1 MANEHVSQD
10 AGWDFDAEIKQTEQ
24 LAEHWQNKAKL
35 YEGTPSG
42 ELIKSIASGY
52 TLHLAALR
60 EQCPTSSS

>member
-1 MANEHVSQD
+1 MENEQVGHD

-24 LAEHWQNKAKL
+24 LAEHWQNKASL

-52 TLHLAALR
+52 ILHLAALR
-60 EQCPTSSS
+60 EQRPTASS